1 MSITD
6 RLLNLYRIDQQ
17 IQGLT
22 GRVQSAR
29 RYAQTQAQQLTDLE
43 ARLTAARTQSRQLAA
58 SAANLEND
66 VRILEERVESLR
78 KRMNEASSAKEYK
91 ATLTEL
97 NTVKADRERIETE
110 AIEALGKV
118 DAMNAQIAEIESQIE
133 QRRKVYDVAAA
144 QLQREEDEIASR
156 LTELKERRA
165 EAVRAAPADA
175 LRDFEQLSRRID
187 GEPMAEIIE
196 EDRRRQEYCCG
207 ACNMTVPVEVVSV
220 LLGRSGLANCPSCRR
235 ILFMS
240 DELRQH
246 FEKRLAGRS

>member
-1 MSITD
+1 MSTTD
-6 RLLNLYRIDQQ
+6 RLLILYRIDQQ
-17 IQGLT
+17 IQGLSS
-22 GRVQSAR
+22 RVQSAR
-29 RYAQTQAQQLTDLE
+29 RYAQTQARQLSELE

-66 VRILEERVESLR
+66 VRTLEERIESLR
-78 KRMNEASSAKEYK
+78 KRMNEAHSAKEYK

-133 QRRKVYDVAAA
+133 QRRKVHDVAVQ

-156 LTELKERRA
+156 LTELKERRT
-165 EAVRAAPADA
+165 EAVRAVPTDA
-175 LRDFEQLSRRID
+175 MRDFEQLSRRTD

-220 LLGRSGLANCPSCRR
+220 LLGRSSLANCPSCRR